1 MEWAREYITPYVH
14 VYTYRYPHTRIY
26 YWKHKIMDISK
37 SSFMNHRVYFS
48 FLPFHICNL
57 FLIVRSLAPITSIYL
72 LVGSNPSI
80 ISLFSSSLPPEWA
93 SSTPILLPT
102 SHGQQLPPCR
112 RLSLSCLGSHARP
125 LLPSPPHAN
134 AFLIPLGF
142 HLVLGH

>member
-1 MEWAREYITPYVH
+1 
-14 VYTYRYPHTRIY
+14 
-26 YWKHKIMDISK
+26 
-37 SSFMNHRVYFS
+37 MNHRVYFS

-134 AFLIPLGF
+134 AFLIPLVF
-142 HLVLGH
+142 HLVLGHYHPLSSVDASSCSILSTSLRIKLFKQGRWKEVGN